1 MTPRFPPEVDA
12 IEMEVHLEED
22 LVDEARELRIDQDL
36 LDNRDFD
43 LGVVDVKLDRYEV
56 FWRRP
61 ATSQG

>member
-1 MTPRFPPEVDA
+1 
-12 IEMEVHLEED
+12 MEVHLEED

-43 LGVVDVKLDRYEV
+43 LGVVDVKLDSYEV